1 MEILEVRRLSGID
14 VNDEINVAIFKS
26 PIDKLVIKVNGD
38 IVAILENG
46 LFLISRNRVIE
57 GIRQN
62 AIGGIVNVIQMAKII
77 TGAIKC

>member
-1 MEILEVRRLSGID
+1 MEILEVKRLSGID

-46 LFLISRNRVIE
+46 LFSISRNRVIE

-62 AIGGIVNVIQMAKII
+62 AIGGMVNVIQMAKII
-77 TGAIKC
+77 TESIR